1 MKNLECGRKF
11 ETARNA
17 QDPDESRHGDPPGV
31 PAGRI
36 IHAGWVGGFK
46 KSLGLCRKLR
56 QYSVV
61 VRAAMKRERD
71 VGRAARVMSVVRIAN
86 LYVEAEAVA
95 RCRQPR
101 LS

>member
-1 MKNLECGRKF
+1 MKSETQVHRQVQLGNEERSPSPPTGATQTRSF
-11 ETARNA
+11 E
-17 QDPDESRHGDPPGV
+17 
-31 PAGRI
+31 
-36 IHAGWVGGFK
+36 

-56 QYSVV
+56 RLSVA
-61 VRAAMKRERD
+61 VREKERD
-71 VGRAARVMSVVRIAN
+71 VGRVARVVSVVRIAN